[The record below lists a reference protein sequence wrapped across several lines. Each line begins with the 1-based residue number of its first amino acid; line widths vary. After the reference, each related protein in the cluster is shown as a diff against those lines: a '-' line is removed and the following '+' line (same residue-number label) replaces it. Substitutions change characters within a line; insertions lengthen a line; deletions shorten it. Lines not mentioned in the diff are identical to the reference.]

1 MPPSCSQSQALIDG
15 GQKQYTDL
23 VLLVR
28 VFNVFLLVL
37 YHVLLLEHKYCR
49 VILIRILLILIE
61 IQCTLP
67 PKSSMFCSTR
77 LAEEHLLP
85 QPHPTPHP
93 TPARFFLYIFIFSYI
108 SESTRIY
115 HRILRACCTNRGQRQ
130 QGHFLRAAGIITS
143 SPALNF

>member
-85 QPHPTPHP
+85 QPHPTPHSTLP
-93 TPARFFLYIFIFSYI
+93 VFFYIFSFSRTY
-108 SESTRIY
+108 
-115 HRILRACCTNRGQRQ
+115 LNRRE
-130 QGHFLRAAGIITS
+130 FIMVSCVRAAQTGDSASKGISYELQAS
-143 SPALNF
+143 SHRPRR

>member
-67 PKSSMFCSTR
+67 PNLQCSVVLGWQR
-77 LAEEHLLP
+77 SICS
-85 QPHPTPHP
+85 PHPTPHP
-93 TPARFFLYIFIFSYI
+93 TPARFLLYIFIFSYI